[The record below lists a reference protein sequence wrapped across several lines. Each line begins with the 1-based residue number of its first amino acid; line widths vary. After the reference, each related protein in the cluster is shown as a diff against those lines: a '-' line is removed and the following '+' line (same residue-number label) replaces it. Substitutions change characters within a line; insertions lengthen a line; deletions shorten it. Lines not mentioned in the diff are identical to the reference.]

1 MYVVVASSSI
11 SPQRCD
17 IPAVLVCLCPW
28 GPQSSNIMVGVRSA
42 PMWWCAGLLV
52 LATCA
57 TSARETSHHRRNGN
71 DPGTSNSLHVCPHPF
86 EISTRHAKGTDEVV
100 VQCRKHSAQVGH
112 PLRQD
117 ISVVLHAS
125 PMEATLTTA
134 FVANSTA
141 WVEPGDAKSA
151 VETLSIRGPKSTPRV
166 SFDFQDDFR
175 SFTRLRAL
183 NLYDVAISDLSEDS
197 ISFKSLESLTCISC
211 ELAFF
216 ELPESNVLTSIT
228 LNNNPGLELSQDGW
242 TDSIA
247 STISLRN
254 NNFTA
259 FPTFLLAIQTLK
271 HLDLRGNVFP
281 PVQVKSKDVKRIEH
295 LVMSQALRLDSHD
308 TVQATGGSASS
319 LTSQPVAPCKC
330 SDDSFPLVISNSLCL
345 CVRDPRPATATSSAP
360 TPSPLRTP
368 LPSTTPHSAQKQP
381 HSPEPLAAST
391 KPPSNTPSEETESL
405 APATP
410 IVGMTTS
417 IPGASSQLSNVATKG
432 PVLFSVGKSSSDSSN
447 MIVLVASI
455 SGGVVAATLLVGIFL
470 YRRKGKPGELPNDMA
485 VHLNSSLNPPHSS
498 HRGMTLT
505 PLDNTL
511 DFSHGV
517 MDATDIG
524 RRNSAAN
531 SSFRVPP
538 RDFVYPPQRLAGTK
552 LYWVSKLHDIKVVV
566 RRSHDILDAGMLQG
580 FVDAIKFIAH
590 RPHPCLVAFKGVY
603 FHETDGEFCAIVE
616 YMDKRGLG
624 ALVHAPTINLDG
636 TQKHVLAKN
645 VVDAVAFVY
654 SSFEST
660 YNPFC
665 CVNLVLHTKSFLVNA
680 ALECKLNVFQ
690 FTQSAC
696 RGPDET
702 AVLGA
707 GRMKWLPPELIATRG
722 VIECCTLHEREA
734 ANVYRLGL
742 VLGEI
747 FTRTLCFAPL
757 VHAKGHVGG
766 DMYLTTTARRTD
778 DNDPLLHPFD
788 WRAAADATDARSLA
802 MIRACC
808 ARDPSGRPP
817 LQVVVGHFTNMT
829 SNDLEHASRVFRTM
843 VEDHMTDSDPL
854 ETSADDSDDDVDEG
868 VFQSFHTTP
877 SLNATREHLVESFR
891 SSVMFMSTDPPSP
904 LTRSANEVTL

>member
-1 MYVVVASSSI
+1 
-11 SPQRCD
+11 
-17 IPAVLVCLCPW
+17 
-28 GPQSSNIMVGVRSA
+28 
-42 PMWWCAGLLV
+42 
-52 LATCA
+52 
-57 TSARETSHHRRNGN
+57 
-71 DPGTSNSLHVCPHPF
+71 
-86 EISTRHAKGTDEVV
+86 
-100 VQCRKHSAQVGH
+100 
-112 PLRQD
+112 
-117 ISVVLHAS
+117 
-125 PMEATLTTA
+125 
-134 FVANSTA
+134 
-141 WVEPGDAKSA
+141 
-151 VETLSIRGPKSTPRV
+151 
-166 SFDFQDDFR
+166 
-175 SFTRLRAL
+175 
-183 NLYDVAISDLSEDS
+183 
-197 ISFKSLESLTCISC
+197 
-211 ELAFF
+211 
-216 ELPESNVLTSIT
+216 
-228 LNNNPGLELSQDGW
+228 
-242 TDSIA
+242 
-247 STISLRN
+247 
-254 NNFTA
+254 
-259 FPTFLLAIQTLK
+259 
-271 HLDLRGNVFP
+271 
-281 PVQVKSKDVKRIEH
+281 
-295 LVMSQALRLDSHD
+295 
-308 TVQATGGSASS
+308 
-319 LTSQPVAPCKC
+319 
-330 SDDSFPLVISNSLCL
+330 
-345 CVRDPRPATATSSAP
+345 
-360 TPSPLRTP
+360 
-368 LPSTTPHSAQKQP
+368 
-381 HSPEPLAAST
+381 
-391 KPPSNTPSEETESL
+391 
-405 APATP
+405 
-410 IVGMTTS
+410 MTTS

-447 MIVLVASI
+447 TIVLVASI

-665 CVNLVLHTKSFLVNA
+665 CV
-680 ALECKLNVFQ
+680 
-690 FTQSAC
+690 
-696 RGPDET
+696 
-702 AVLGA
+702 
-707 GRMKWLPPELIATRG
+707 
-722 VIECCTLHEREA
+722 IECCTLHEREA

-766 DMYLTTTARRTD
+766 DMYLMTTARRTG

-817 LQVVVGHFTNMT
+817 LQVVVGHFTNVT